1 MYDVFVGRQ
10 PIYRKDLSLYAY
22 ELLFRGNRD
31 ATNANVIDDDAATSD
46 VLYNTFIEIGLDN
59 IIGEH
64 RAFINLTERFLIGEY
79 PLPSDNK
86 RLVLEILE
94 HVKVS
99 PGLVDSIRDLKRK
112 GYKIA
117 LDDFIYR
124 PELKPLV
131 PIADIIKIDLRALNP
146 EQLQRYVKILREKS
160 NAKLLAEKVETKEE
174 FERCLEL
181 GFEFYQG
188 YYFSKPHIVQG
199 QTIPHSKLSV
209 LQLIARIQD
218 PNLGMAELEKII
230 SMDASLAYKLLRVV
244 NSASFGLNKEVDS
257 IKTALI
263 IMGMDHVKN
272 WASMLVLSRIEDK
285 PDELM
290 VSALMRAN
298 MSYELARKIGVPNPD
313 SYFTAGMLS
322 ILDALMDRPMDEIV
336 DKLPLA
342 NDIRSALTEKS
353 GQIGKVLC
361 CVLHYEKGEWD
372 DMLKGYGT
380 EDVMNY
386 INDTYLSAVDTIEN
400 FKLSM
405 AT

>member
-1 MYDVFVGRQ
+1 MQEVFVGRQ
-10 PIYRKDLSLYAY
+10 PIYRRDLSLYAY
-22 ELLFRGNRD
+22 ELLFRGSRND
-31 ATNANVIDDDAATSD
+31 DHANVIDNDAATSE

-64 RAFINLTERFLIGEY
+64 RAFVNLTERFLIGEY
-79 PLPSDNK
+79 PLPCDNK

-94 HVKVS
+94 HVKVTDN
-99 PGLVDSIRDLKRK
+99 LIEAVKELKEK

-131 PIADIIKIDLRALNP
+131 PIADIIKIDLRALSE
-146 EQLQRYVKILREKS
+146 EQLRRYVGILRDKS

-174 FERCLEL
+174 FQLCLDL

-188 YYFSKPHIVQG
+188 YYFSKPHIIKG

-218 PNLGMAELEKII
+218 PNIGMDELEKII

-244 NSASFGLNKEVDS
+244 NSASFSLNKQVDT

-263 IMGMDHVKN
+263 LMGMDYVKN
-272 WASMLVLSRIEDK
+272 WASMLVLSKIEDK
-285 PDELM
+285 PGELLVM
-290 VSALMRAN
+290 ALVRAN
-298 MSYELARKIGVPNPD
+298 MSYELAKKLHASNPD

-322 ILDALMDRPMDEIV
+322 ILDALLDRPMDEILE
-336 DKLPLA
+336 KLPLSSE
-342 NDIRSALTEKS
+342 IRSALLEKS
-353 GQIGKVLC
+353 GNMGRVVD
-361 CVLHYEKGEWD
+361 CVLNYEQGKWD
-372 DMLKGYGT
+372 DVLRDCSTDMAM
-380 EDVMNY
+380 EY
-386 INDTYLSAVDTIEN
+386 ISDTYLSAVNTTESLQVS
-400 FKLSM
+400 FAS
-405 AT
+405 